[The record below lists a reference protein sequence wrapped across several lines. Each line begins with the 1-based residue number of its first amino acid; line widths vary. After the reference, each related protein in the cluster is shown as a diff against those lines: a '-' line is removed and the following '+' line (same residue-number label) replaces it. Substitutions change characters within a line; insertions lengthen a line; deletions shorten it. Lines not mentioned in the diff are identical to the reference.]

1 MSRQLVDLQTLL
13 RQIADEHR
21 KLLGQMEV
29 QHEAMKRFDAPAI
42 ADLLNQQEASR
53 LRINH
58 LELRRKAMT
67 RALMQ
72 TARLTEEPTI
82 TRLAELFPPYAPEL
96 IKTRNELRLLAGAI
110 ADRGRG
116 STRLASSVLGHLN
129 TAIRLL
135 AGAVERAGV
144 YTRQG
149 VPRVASRIGVMDA
162 VG

>member
-1 MSRQLVDLQTLL
+1 MSRQLADLQSLL

-21 KLLGQMEV
+21 KLLGQMEA
-29 QHEAMKRFDAPAI
+29 QHAAMKRFDAPAM
-42 ADLLNQQEASR
+42 ADLVNQQEATR
-53 LRINH
+53 LRINQ
-58 LELRRKAMT
+58 LEIRRKAMT

-72 TARLTEEPTI
+72 AARLAEEPTL
-82 TRLAELFPPYAPEL
+82 TRLAELFPPYAPAL
-96 IKTRNELRLLAGAI
+96 LKIRDELRDLAGAI
-110 ADRGRG
+110 ADRGKG